1 MNKSESK
8 YFNTAIKMDKAFL
21 ALLEEK
27 DFEYITVKELCKR
40 ADVNRSTFYLH
51 YENMTD
57 LLAESFEYMYDD
69 FLSYFKI
76 KVANFLES
84 IGKCPIEDLVLVSSK
99 YLTPYLNY
107 IKKNKKLFQTA
118 MKRTATLNLE
128 HSYQRMFEHI
138 FNPILERFRFPVP
151 ERKYVTTFYIHGII
165 AIITEWLK
173 NDCVDEIKDVE
184 NIIIKC
190 TKPLGGNDEIGNLF
204 REE

>member
-27 DFEYITVKELCKR
+27 NFEYITVKELCKR

-57 LLAESFEYMYDD
+57 LLAESIEYMNSD
-69 FLSYFKI
+69 FLSYFKTGM
-76 KVANFLES
+76 ES
-84 IGKCPIEDLVLVSSK
+84 VSENIEKCPIEDLFLVSSK
-99 YLTPYLNY
+99 YLTPYLSY

-118 MKRTATLNLE
+118 IKRAATLNLDNT
-128 HSYQRMFEHI
+128 YQRMFEHI
-138 FNPILERFRFPVP
+138 FNPILERFRFPIS
-151 ERKYVTTFYIHGII
+151 ERKFVIAFYVHGII
-165 AIITEWLK
+165 AVITEWLK
-173 NDCVDEIKDVE
+173 NDCVDDMHEVE
-184 NIIIKC
+184 KIIIKC
-190 TKPLGGNDEIGNLF
+190 TNPLGGNDESRNLF

>member
-8 YFNTAIKMDKAFL
+8 NFNTAIKMDKAFL

-57 LLAESFEYMYDD
+57 LLAESIEYMNGD

-76 KVANFLES
+76 KVANFLQNIE
-84 IGKCPIEDLVLVSSK
+84 KCPIEDLVLASSK
-99 YLTPYLNY
+99 YLTPYLSY

-118 MKRTATLNLE
+118 IKRTAALNLE
-128 HSYQRMFEHI
+128 NTYQRMFEHI
-138 FNPILERFRFPVP
+138 FNPILERFRFPVSQ
-151 ERKYVTTFYIHGII
+151 RKYVTTFYIHGII

-190 TKPLGGNDEIGNLF
+190 TNPLGGNDEIGNLF

>member
-57 LLAESFEYMYDD
+57 LLAESIEYMYDD

-107 IKKNKKLFQTA
+107 IKKNKKLVA
-118 MKRTATLNLE
+118 SL
-128 HSYQRMFEHI
+128 
-138 FNPILERFRFPVP
+138 
-151 ERKYVTTFYIHGII
+151 
-165 AIITEWLK
+165 
-173 NDCVDEIKDVE
+173 
-184 NIIIKC
+184 
-190 TKPLGGNDEIGNLF
+190 
-204 REE
+204 

>member
-21 ALLEEK
+21 TLLEEK
-27 DFEYITVKELCKR
+27 DFEYITVKELCKK

-57 LLAESFEYMYDD
+57 LLAESIEHMNSD
-69 FLSYFKI
+69 FLSYFKTGE
-76 KVANFLES
+76 ES
-84 IGKCPIEDLVLVSSK
+84 VSENIEKCPIEDLMLVSSK
-99 YLTPYLNY
+99 YLTPYLSY

-118 MKRTATLNLE
+118 IKRTATLNLDNT
-128 HSYQRMFEHI
+128 YQRMFEHI
-138 FNPILERFRFPVP
+138 FNPILERFRFPVS
-151 ERKYVTTFYIHGII
+151 ERKYVIAFYVNGII

-173 NDCVDEIKDVE
+173 SDCVDEIKDVE

-190 TKPLGGNDEIGNLF
+190 TNPLGGNNESRNLF
-204 REE
+204 R

>member
-57 LLAESFEYMYDD
+57 LLAESIEHMNSD
-69 FLSYFKI
+69 FLSYFKTGEKSVSENI
-76 KVANFLES
+76 E
-84 IGKCPIEDLVLVSSK
+84 KCPIEDLMLVSSK
-99 YLTPYLNY
+99 YLTPYLSY
-107 IKKNKKLFQTA
+107 IMKNKKLFQTA
-118 MKRTATLNLE
+118 IKRAATLNLDNT
-128 HSYQRMFEHI
+128 YQRMFEHI
-138 FNPILERFRFPVP
+138 FNPILERFRFPIS
-151 ERKYVTTFYIHGII
+151 ERKYVIAFYVHGII

-173 NDCVDEIKDVE
+173 SDCVDEIKDVE

-190 TKPLGGNDEIGNLF
+190 ANPLGGNNESRNLF
-204 REE
+204 R

>member
-27 DFEYITVKELCKR
+27 DFEYITVKELCQK
-40 ADVNRSTFYLH
+40 ANVNRSTFYLH

-57 LLAESFEYMYDD
+57 LLAESIEHMNSD

-76 KVANFLES
+76 KVTKFLEN
-84 IGKCPIEDLVLVSSK
+84 IEKCPIEDLILVSSK
-99 YLTPYLNY
+99 YLTPYLIY

-118 MKRTATLNLE
+118 IKRAATLNLDNA
-128 HSYQRMFEHI
+128 YQRMIEHI
-138 FNPILERFRFPVP
+138 FNPILERFRFPIS
-151 ERKYVTTFYIHGII
+151 ERKYVIAFYVNGII
-165 AIITEWLK
+165 AIINEWLK
-173 NDCVDEIKDVE
+173 SDCVDEIKDVE

-190 TKPLGGNDEIGNLF
+190 ANPLGGNNESRNLF
-204 REE
+204 R

>member
-57 LLAESFEYMYDD
+57 LLAESIEYMNGD

-76 KVANFLES
+76 KVANFLQNIE
-84 IGKCPIEDLVLVSSK
+84 KCQIEDLVLVSSK
-99 YLTPYLNY
+99 YLTPYLSY

-118 MKRTATLNLE
+118 IKRAATLNLE
-128 HSYQRMFEHI
+128 NSYQRMFEHI
-138 FNPILERFRFPVP
+138 FNPILERFHFPVSQ
-151 ERKYVTTFYIHGII
+151 RKYVTTFYIHGII
-165 AIITEWLK
+165 ATITEWLK

-190 TKPLGGNDEIGNLF
+190 TNPLGDKIKNAVT
-204 REE
+204 